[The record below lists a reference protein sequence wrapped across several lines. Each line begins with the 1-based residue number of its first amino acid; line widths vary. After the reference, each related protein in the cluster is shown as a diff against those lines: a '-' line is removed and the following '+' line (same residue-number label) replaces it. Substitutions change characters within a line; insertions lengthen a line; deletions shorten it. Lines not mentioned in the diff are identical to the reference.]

1 MLVVRVIQELPTDSG
16 FDKKHT
22 HRAPFNLLLAL
33 HSIRGSGVLWEADIQ
48 IEMA

>member
-1 MLVVRVIQELPTDSG
+1 MNVQCILVRKGTGLTVPSDSR

-33 HSIRGSGVLWEADIQ
+33 HSV
-48 IEMA
+48 